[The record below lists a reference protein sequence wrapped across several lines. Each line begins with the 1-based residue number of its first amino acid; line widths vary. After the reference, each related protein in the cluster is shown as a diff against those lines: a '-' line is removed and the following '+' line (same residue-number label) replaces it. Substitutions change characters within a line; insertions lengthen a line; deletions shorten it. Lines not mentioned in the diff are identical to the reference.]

1 MALSLSW
8 LSDLSQVGPRRLG
21 VVALA
26 IALAGCPLKTST
38 TTTTTTATA
47 GRSLNAGAA
56 GSTGDAA
63 PAASGT
69 RRATVPDLMGKT
81 PEEARALVKAAGF
94 SHAPESTSPPQ
105 CVDAREDPGL
115 INCQD
120 PDPGK
125 SVPEYTLIKINVYQP
140 QVLRGIIVR
149 RQLASLHGLTPDQ
162 AKQELR
168 KMGHDGPVQVR
179 DVTDYGGGKSYIKEC
194 GENRVCYTSSESGIG
209 IHDLLT
215 LFINPTLKIAPPPP

>member
-1 MALSLSW
+1 
-8 LSDLSQVGPRRLG
+8 V
-21 VVALA
+21 A
-26 IALAGCPLKTST
+26 IALALAACPLKTS

-56 GSTGDAA
+56 SSSGDAA

-69 RRATVPDLMGKT
+69 RRATVPDLLGKT
-81 PEEARALVKAAGF
+81 PDEARELVKAAGF
-94 SHAPESTSPPQ
+94 SHAPEAAGPLE

-125 SVPEYTLIKINVYQP
+125 SVAEYTLIKIHVYRP
-140 QVLRGIIVR
+140 QVLAGIIVR

-162 AKQELR
+162 AKQALK
-168 KMGHDGPVQVR
+168 KMGHDGPVEVR
-179 DVTDYGGGKSYIKEC
+179 DVTDYGGGRTYDKEC
-194 GENRVCYTSSESGIG
+194 GENKVCYTSSESGIG